1 MKVTLKNVTKK
12 FGSTVAVN
20 NFSAT
25 FPDGHLICLLGPSGC
40 GKSTVLNI
48 LCGILD
54 VTSGQVFFDEEDVTS
69 LSPEQR
75 NIGMVFQNYALYPHL
90 TVLENIAFPLEVQK
104 VNKKIRIEKAK
115 EIASLVH
122 VESLL
127 HRYPGELS
135 GGQQQRVA
143 IARALIKNPKLL
155 LMDEPLSNLDARLRL
170 EMREEIRRIQIET
183 GVTTI
188 FVTHDQDEAMSI
200 SDSIILMKDGNLA
213 QEGLCNDLYNQP
225 NSKFVADFLGNPPIN
240 VVEGYLENNKFIFD
254 DNSGFILLENMTDL
268 NMLNMTQNFNEDV
281 SNSNMPNMTNA
292 NYDKKL
298 ALAIRPESFILDKI
312 MTSEDLQKN
321 KYDKNVFEVLSVFKQ
336 TREEL
341 AHIKIGSKEFTVF
354 LPDDSGVKK
363 YDKILLSIKE
373 KGCFIFDAETG
384 ERFK

>member
-54 VTSGQVFFDEEDVTS
+54 VTSGQVFFDNEDVTS
-69 LSPEQR
+69 LSPDQR

-115 EIASLVH
+115 EIAELVH

-200 SDSIILMKDGNLA
+200 SDSIILMKYGVLA

-268 NMLNMTQNFNEDV
+268 KMLNMTQNINEDV
-281 SNSNMPNMTNA
+281 SNSNMPNMTKA

-298 ALAIRPESFILDKI
+298 ALAIRPESFILEKI

-341 AHIKIGSKEFTVF
+341 AHIKKGTKEFTVF

-363 YDKILLSIKE
+363 YDKVILSIKE

-384 ERFK
+384 ERLK